1 MRGKEEEEKTN
12 QPAWGEAGWKW
23 WGAGVAKGDRKIRR
37 LQTATLIRKIAH
49 AWSMLFELNARQ
61 GVGLVAA
68 EDEDLAV
75 VEEFGSLTPTLP

>member
-61 GVGLVAA
+61 GVSLVAA
-68 EDEDLAV
+68 EDVDLSV
-75 VEEFGSLTPTLP
+75 MKEFESLTPTFP

>member
-37 LQTATLIRKIAH
+37 DQTATLIRKIAH

-61 GVGLVAA
+61 GVSLVAA
-68 EDEDLAV
+68 EDVDLSV
-75 VEEFGSLTPTLP
+75 MEEFESLSPTIP